1 MKEDHLWV
9 LAQLM
14 VSYLLL
20 SSSFFVSRCKCSIS
34 SRNLSSNNQ
43 QSPTTSSSCSHEPNT
58 QTHQELVALPIFVFG
73 EQTPPSISSIA
84 LPQLSSSESS
94 SSFVFPDGDCAIC
107 LDDYVHGESIR
118 VLPRCKHMFHK
129 DCIDHWLSSRTSS
142 CPICRAKSQ
151 TTMWSPQGQI
161 LLMWWQML
169 QDHLH
174 YFLSAMAGYKT
185 TCEEFRICLITKNSW
200 QEIRPELRGRR
211 CKNAYHFSLRLV
223 DYYQTFLS
231 LIGCE

>member
-1 MKEDHLWV
+1 MNINHEGGSFVGIGIAYGVIFALV
-9 LAQLM
+9 IL
-14 VSYLLL
+14 
-20 SSSFFVSRCKCSIS
+20 FFVSRCKCSIS

-58 QTHQELVALPIFVFG
+58 QTHQEL
-73 EQTPPSISSIA
+73 TPPSISSIA

-142 CPICRAKSQ
+142 CPI
-151 TTMWSPQGQI
+151 
-161 LLMWWQML
+161 
-169 QDHLH
+169 
-174 YFLSAMAGYKT
+174 
-185 TCEEFRICLITKNSW
+185 
-200 QEIRPELRGRR
+200 
-211 CKNAYHFSLRLV
+211 
-223 DYYQTFLS
+223 
-231 LIGCE
+231 

>member
-1 MKEDHLWV
+1 MDQIHRFSRHLLNANLPRQEERADEGGSFV
-9 LAQLM
+9 GIGIAYGVIFALVIL
-14 VSYLLL
+14 
-20 SSSFFVSRCKCSIS
+20 FFVSRCKCSIS

-58 QTHQELVALPIFVFG
+58 QTHQELVALQIFVFG

-142 CPICRAKSQ
+142 CPICRAKS
-151 TTMWSPQGQI
+151 
-161 LLMWWQML
+161 
-169 QDHLH
+169 
-174 YFLSAMAGYKT
+174 
-185 TCEEFRICLITKNSW
+185 
-200 QEIRPELRGRR
+200 
-211 CKNAYHFSLRLV
+211 
-223 DYYQTFLS
+223 
-231 LIGCE
+231 